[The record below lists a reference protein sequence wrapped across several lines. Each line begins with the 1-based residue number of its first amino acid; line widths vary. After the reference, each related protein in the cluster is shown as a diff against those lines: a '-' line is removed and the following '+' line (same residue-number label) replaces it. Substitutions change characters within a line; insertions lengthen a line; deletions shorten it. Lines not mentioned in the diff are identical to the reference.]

1 MGTRLKLRVCT
12 WNVGNAQP
20 PSDLKRWL
28 GADEDFDIIAVGAQE
43 ANFGPEKTQSPT
55 SVLSADSPDQ
65 KSQRVS
71 GTLTRQTSQSVPSI
85 PSRTGR
91 FNRIA
96 KVLRVAKET
105 LREGSGK
112 KTRIKALSADSE
124 DQCWPECG
132 THDNGDKRSSLRE
145 KGIPVSSSSFP
156 LRKPTELQT
165 SFFAKGASDDVPSL
179 SFSQFTSPTS
189 FGKLDESLLVR
200 SRQSSRCSQVEPC
213 SGPKI
218 VQFDSSDIEPD
229 SSDES
234 QTEEDADIIDFD
246 ECMSSKQNAAKSG
259 KLRKQVTAFLR
270 TDDDGGQTGE
280 KKFSRVVEKN
290 MPKTFHLIAK
300 HHLME
305 IKLLVFVHERHRS
318 RVVKTQTVAE
328 ATGIGNMVGN
338 KGAVAVKLTL
348 DDTTFCFVS
357 SHLAAHEGA
366 KFLVQR
372 NEDVIEIMRNIE
384 RNKNHGLAVMHQF
397 HHVFWMGDLNYR
409 LDLKHLLPVAITWSH
424 EEKLAYVT
432 ELIAKKRFL
441 DLSSFDELRREMES
455 NTVFGGFTEGKL
467 GFAPTFKVVRGQQKV
482 DYQLSRVPGYCDR
495 ILWHS
500 LPMHRNHV
508 RLREYEAIPE
518 IDTSDHK
525 PVYASF
531 DLVIP
536 KPTRFF
542 ALPAPSGAI
551 KCTVDF
557 ILIQVKGLYEKR
569 YDAGESDIQYEVLE
583 DGALAVSPH
592 SGSPSR
598 VEGNAKGTAAHTR
611 RPVSAFFH
619 GNGVFIREKAYK
631 VDVPLRNGQREALY
645 NELPTIPLRPV
656 QSLSELG
663 YKYITLAF
671 SRNTSKQGSSCV
683 LPLSRMIERPG
694 HHRINMELDLTK
706 YGTAVAKVRVVAE
719 LVPSMAGWVDIK
731 NCPAKLRLKKDQAAL
746 E

>member
-43 ANFGPEKTQSPT
+43 ANFGPEKAQSPT
-55 SVLSADSPDQ
+55 SVLSADSEQ

-71 GTLTRQTSQSVPSI
+71 GTLKRQPSQSLPAL
-85 PSRTGR
+85 PSRIGR
-91 FNRIA
+91 LNRIA
-96 KVLRVAKET
+96 KALRMAKET
-105 LREGSGK
+105 LKDGSGK
-112 KTRIKALSADSE
+112 KTREKAVSADAEDECWPPSSIHDENENLSA
-124 DQCWPECG
+124 
-132 THDNGDKRSSLRE
+132 LRE
-145 KGIPVSSSSFP
+145 RGIPVSSSSFP
-156 LRKPTELQT
+156 LRKPAELQT
-165 SFFAKGASDDVPSL
+165 SLFTKGTSEEIPSL

-189 FGKLDESLLVR
+189 FGKLDESLLVK
-200 SRQSSRCSQVEPC
+200 SRQSSRNSQVEPC
-213 SGPKI
+213 SRPKF

-229 SSDES
+229 SSNES
-234 QTEEDADIIDFD
+234 QTEEDANIIDFG
-246 ECMSSKQNAAKSG
+246 ECVSSKQNAAKSG
-259 KLRKQVTAFLR
+259 KLRKQMTAFLR
-270 TDDDGGQTGE
+270 ADDEGGPTGE

-290 MPKTFHLIAK
+290 MPESFHLVAK

-305 IKLLVFVHERHRS
+305 IKLLIFVHEKHRS
-318 RVVKTQTVAE
+318 RVVKTQTAAE

-366 KFLVQR
+366 KFLIQR

-424 EEKLAYVT
+424 EEKLAYVM
-432 ELIAKKRFL
+432 ELIAKKRYP

-455 NTVFGGFTEGKL
+455 NTVFGGFREGTL

-508 RLREYEAIPE
+508 RLREYEAIAE

-525 PVYASF
+525 PVFASF

-536 KPTRFF
+536 KPTQFF
-542 ALPAPSGAI
+542 SLPAPSGAI

-557 ILIQVKGLYEKR
+557 ILIQVTGLYEKR
-569 YDAGESDIQYEVLE
+569 NDAGESDIQYEVLE

-592 SGSPSR
+592 SGNAPR
-598 VEGNAKGTAAHTR
+598 VDGNTKNPAAHTR

-645 NELPTIPLRPV
+645 HELPTIPLRPV
-656 QSLSELG
+656 QSLSEFG

-706 YGTAVAKVRVVAE
+706 YGTAVAKVRVIAE

-731 NCPAKLRLKKDQAAL
+731 NCPAKLRLRKDAAL